1 MDLSF
6 KNKFDLL
13 KKSKTKDI
21 LYSLGILV
29 ITGILI
35 YMNNSVSAKNSEAI
49 QMKSIEQVQREIE
62 EEVMSL
68 KEVTT
73 VYIGQQDNKSV
84 IKVGVEKLDPNIIER
99 IPTQK
104 DGYKVIVEQTGKF
117 EADQSK

>member
-21 LYSLGILV
+21 LYSLGFLV

-49 QMKSIEQVQREIE
+49 QMKSIEQAQIEIE
-62 EEVMSL
+62 KEVMGL
-68 KEVTT
+68 KEVTA
-73 VYIGQQDNKSV
+73 VYIGQENNKSV
-84 IKVGVEKLDPNIIER
+84 IKVGVETLDASIIES
-99 IPTQK
+99 IPKQI
-104 DGYKVIVEQTGKF
+104 DGYDVIVEQTGKF
-117 EADQSK
+117 EAHQSK

>member
-1 MDLSF
+1 VDLSF

-49 QMKSIEQVQREIE
+49 QMKSIEEAQREVE
-62 EEVMSL
+62 EEAMKL
-68 KEVTT
+68 KEVTA
-73 VYIGQQDNKSV
+73 VYIGQENNKSV
-84 IKVGVEKLDPNIIER
+84 IKVGVEKFDPNLINVLPKQI
-99 IPTQK
+99 
-104 DGYKVIVEQTGKF
+104 DGYQVIVEETGKF
-117 EADQSK
+117 EAHQGK

>member
-1 MDLSF
+1 VDLSF

-117 EADQSK
+117 RAY